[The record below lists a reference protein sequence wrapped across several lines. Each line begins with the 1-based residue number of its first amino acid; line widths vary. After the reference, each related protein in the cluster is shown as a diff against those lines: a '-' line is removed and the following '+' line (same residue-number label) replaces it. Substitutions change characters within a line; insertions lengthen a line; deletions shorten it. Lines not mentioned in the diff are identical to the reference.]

1 MIQLC
6 LIITRWRVIMM
17 PAMGR
22 EKAVQIVVITPA
34 VVTSVTVYVVV
45 LVVANALVA
54 PKVVVQKN

>member
-1 MIQLC
+1 
-6 LIITRWRVIMM
+6 MM
-17 PAMGR
+17 HAMGR

>member
-1 MIQLC
+1 
-6 LIITRWRVIMM
+6 MM